1 MDTSSQQGSVE
12 PYDNY
17 YVGIE
22 AKTSATTAPQ
32 KLQPPAATHSQFSQ
46 PLQRLPNDILSL
58 PSDST
63 IVYKDEKF
71 NDDNTIVATP
81 NNGLENINGENMGN
95 ELLEEQTKEE
105 KEEELQRKIEEKKQ
119 KKKKEKKKLEKQAEA
134 AQLAAAQAAGFPF
147 ALLPSNMP
155 PPHIPGMPE
164 TPHEKKKNSSTSPK
178 KKKQNSPK
186 KNTSPK
192 IKLQRK

>member
-1 MDTSSQQGSVE
+1 MKEDKYFEPFDLYHPEMDTSSQQGSVE

-71 NDDNTIVATP
+71 NDDNTIAATP

-95 ELLEEQTKEE
+95 ELLEEQTKR
-105 KEEELQRKIEEKKQ
+105 RKRRI
-119 KKKKEKKKLEKQAEA
+119 A
-134 AQLAAAQAAGFPF
+134 
-147 ALLPSNMP
+147 
-155 PPHIPGMPE
+155 
-164 TPHEKKKNSSTSPK
+164 T
-178 KKKQNSPK
+178 QN
-186 KNTSPK
+186 
-192 IKLQRK
+192 